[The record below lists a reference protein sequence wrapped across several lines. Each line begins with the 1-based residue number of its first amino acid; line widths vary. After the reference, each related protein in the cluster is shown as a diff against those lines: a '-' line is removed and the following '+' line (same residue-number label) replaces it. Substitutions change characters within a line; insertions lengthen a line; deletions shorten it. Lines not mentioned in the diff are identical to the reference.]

1 MRNRAII
8 GRGVGAASLAAALGC
23 LQPGIDPIY
32 LTVLSDARPVPL
44 EAHGLVVGF
53 TQAGS
58 ALGALTIWRLGAVL
72 PRWTVLAAAVL
83 AFLCSVAVIVADSL
97 PTVLACRVGYG
108 LAMGVIYATTMAAY
122 AARRPNKAYGAVYLT
137 QLILSTVVSLALPE
151 LMLVAGA
158 EAALMAMVLVPAFAL
173 VTLVPFVRSASMID
187 GAVDGAGDGM
197 PGAATGRS
205 AVPAA
210 GWALAAAT
218 FWFICSTMLVWSFSA
233 ALATRAGIA
242 DRTIGQAVAIG
253 SVVGALTAAAVMR
266 ERLLVPLPVT
276 ALLSGLALAS
286 PVVLTMPGADG
297 AYVASIVLLNI
308 GSTAIII
315 RCSGLATATS
325 RDSRFRVFV
334 ACTHSLGL
342 IAGPLLG
349 TAMMAL
355 FGREGLL
362 IGVALALTG
371 GLVSV
376 GWAVRAGFA
385 EATRPSPEKGGA
397 PVPIGA

>member
-1 MRNRAII
+1 MRNRATI

-58 ALGALTIWRLGAVL
+58 ALGALAVWRLGPAL

-83 AFLCSVAVIVADSL
+83 AFLCSVAVVVADSL
-97 PTVLACRVGYG
+97 AAVLACRVGYG

-151 LMLVAGA
+151 LMLAAGA

-187 GAVDGAGDGM
+187 GAGDGA
-197 PGAATGRS
+197 PSTATGRS

-362 IGVALALTG
+362 IGVGLALTG

-385 EATRPSPEKGGA
+385 GATGASPEKGGA
-397 PVPIGA
+397 PAAIGA

>member
-1 MRNRAII
+1 MRNRAIV
-8 GRGVGAASLAAALGC
+8 GRSVGAASLAAALGC

-58 ALGALTIWRLGAVL
+58 ALGALTVWRLGPVL
-72 PRWTVLAAAVL
+72 PRWIVLAAAVL
-83 AFLCSVAVIVADSL
+83 ALLGSVAVVVADSL
-97 PTVLACRVGYG
+97 AWVLACRAGYG

-137 QLILSTVVSLALPE
+137 QLILSTLVSLALPE
-151 LMLVAGA
+151 LMLAAGA
-158 EAALMAMVLVPAFAL
+158 KTALMAMALVPALAL
-173 VTLVPFVRSASMID
+173 VVLVPFVRSASMID
-187 GAVDGAGDGM
+187 GPSGV
-197 PGAATGRS
+197 AAGRS

-286 PVVLTMPGADG
+286 PVMLTVPGADG

-355 FGREGLL
+355 FGRDGLL
-362 IGVALALTG
+362 FGVALALAG
-371 GLVSV
+371 GLLSV

-385 EATRPSPEKGGA
+385 GVPAASPEKGG
-397 PVPIGA
+397 VPAALGA

>member
-58 ALGALTIWRLGAVL
+58 ALGALTVWWLGPVL
-72 PRWTVLAAAVL
+72 PRGSVVAAAVL
-83 AFLCSVAVIVADSL
+83 AFLCSVATALAGSL
-97 PTVLACRVGYG
+97 ATVLACRAGYG
-108 LAMGVIYATTMAAY
+108 LAMGVVYATTMAAY
-122 AARRPNKAYGAVYLT
+122 AAHRPSKAYGAVYLT
-137 QLILSTVVSLALPE
+137 QLILSTLVSLALPE
-151 LMLVAGA
+151 LMLAAGA
-158 EAALMAMVLVPAFAL
+158 KTALMAMALVPALAL
-173 VTLVPFVRSASMID
+173 VVLVPFVRSASMID
-187 GAVDGAGDGM
+187 SPSGI
-197 PGAATGRS
+197 AAGRS
-205 AVPAA
+205 AVPVA

-253 SVVGALTAAAVMR
+253 SVVGALTAVAVMR

-286 PVVLTMPGADG
+286 PVVLTVPGADG

-385 EATRPSPEKGGA
+385 GANGASPQKGGA
-397 PVPIGA
+397 RAPIGA